1 MIARNRFS
9 QFGLVQLLLL
19 VTVAELALNR
29 LAVPALR
36 PPGDIEPP
44 LWHQIID
51 HFGLFFFYF
60 ATTLAIS
67 VLAHRLWL
75 FLREP
80 EHGWAPIR
88 YLLAAIGLG
97 FLLLAI
103 FHVSTTASEE
113 MSFTFNSCF
122 TALLIA
128 VLAIQISR
136 HGDFGAKFGI
146 LFLIIPLVVHY
157 YTPFALRFIESEDAL
172 WGDLPLQ
179 MQDYGKW
186 SIVFAAMLSPYCFAP
201 RPFLRS
207 AISLPP
213 LAIGAFV
220 GLLGA
225 IILRQHYEVGMVLA
239 SRGLGVDIGPG
250 APTHHIALFLMALG
264 AIAWTLSSCL
274 VAATPS
280 RRNIGVGIGLVVVG
294 GYGFAWP
301 LQYLVSMVGLL
312 TISSAA
318 RSVVREEREAE
329 ANVTVTSG
337 FRPPPISDEAW
348 QLYTTAVVAAL
359 REAAPESSS
368 VTVRGEDGL
377 ATTHIVTRLH
387 DLAVRLRV
395 ERADDSILGVEI
407 RCGEDPGI
415 IEPNWT
421 LFARPERLLG
431 VKTHPEPPLTTA
443 PGIKT
448 GDHSFDLRFRVRD
461 ADELTAALL
470 DDGLR
475 ARATALVD
483 GWIAYWDKSCLIY
496 RVHPGRGAPLDHP
509 IPITE
514 LAFRGSNAPP
524 AVDRLLTLI
533 DLLATMGHRVLPPSS
548 PPSFLD
554 SQPPPT
560 EPGANAANDA
570 ANDAASDNV

>member
-1 MIARNRFS
+1 MIPKSRFS

-44 LWHQIID
+44 LWHQVID
-51 HFGLFFFYF
+51 NFGLFFFYF
-60 ATTLAIS
+60 ATTLAIC

-75 FLREP
+75 LVREP
-80 EHGWAPIR
+80 EHGLRPIR
-88 YLLAAIGLG
+88 YLVAVVGLG

-113 MSFTFNSCF
+113 MSFSFNSCF
-122 TALLIA
+122 TAMLIV
-128 VLAIQISR
+128 VLAAQISR
-136 HGDFGAKFGI
+136 RGDFGAKFGM
-146 LFLIIPLVVHY
+146 LFLIVPLVVHY
-157 YTPFALRFIESEDAL
+157 YTPFALRFIESEDAM

-179 MQDYGKW
+179 VQDYGMW
-186 SIVFAAMLSPYCFAP
+186 SIVFAAMISPYCFAP

-250 APTHHIALFLMALG
+250 APTHHIALFLMALA
-264 AIAWTLSSCL
+264 AITWTLSSCL

-280 RRNIGVGIGLVVVG
+280 RRDIGVGIGLVVVG

-329 ANVTVTSG
+329 ANISTTTG
-337 FRPPPISDEAW
+337 FRPPPISDQAW
-348 QLYTTAVVAAL
+348 QRYTSAIVTAL
-359 REAAPESSS
+359 RETTPESSS
-368 VTVRGEDGL
+368 VTVRGDDGL

-387 DLAVRLRV
+387 ELAIRIRI
-395 ERADDSILGVEI
+395 ERADDSILGMEI

-415 IEPNWT
+415 SEPNWT
-421 LFARPERLLG
+421 LFARPERFLG
-431 VKTHPEPPLTTA
+431 VKAHPEPPMTSA
-443 PGIKT
+443 PGTKT

-461 ADELTAALL
+461 GGELTAALF

-483 GWIAYWDKSCLIY
+483 GWIAYWDGQGLIY

-514 LAFRGSNAPP
+514 LAFRGSSAPP

-533 DLLATMGHRVLPPSS
+533 DLLATMAHRVLPPSS
-548 PPSFLD
+548 PPTFLD
-554 SQPPPT
+554 SQPEHDEDVDEDVGEPT
-560 EPGANAANDA
+560 
-570 ANDAASDNV
+570 S